1 MARRKRSNEVFS
13 MSFLDVICCG
23 FGAVV
28 LFYTIISAQSGVE
41 RVRKVDDL
49 TGEVNKLEEQVLEG
63 TKNLVVLRNTLEKTE
78 SDTVSASRR
87 ATRIVEEL
95 AQRRDQASIYD
106 RESIAQR
113 ESVEKLKSDIRQLEE
128 STRRL
133 QATAVERAPEG
144 ERIKAFRGTGNR
156 EYITGLRLTGKR
168 VLVLVDTSAS
178 MLSDDIV
185 EIIRLR
191 NSPEAAKRSARKWNR
206 AIDTVEWL
214 SAQLPRGSQF
224 QVYGFNTRARP
235 VAADTGDGWLA
246 SSDRSAIS
254 KVLQGLRGIAPADGT
269 SLINALAVVDSLSPA
284 PDQIV
289 LITDGLPTQGATPP
303 AIQKY
308 IDARGRDRLFTE
320 AIKRLPR
327 KVPVDVVLFPMKGD
341 NPAAY
346 RFWQLA
352 RTTGGSYLIPSRDWP

>member
-1 MARRKRSNEVFS
+1 MARRKRNTEVFS
-13 MSFLDVICCG
+13 LSFLDVICCG

-41 RVRKVDDL
+41 RVRKVEDL
-49 TGEVNKLEEQVLEG
+49 TGVVNKLEEQVLEG
-63 TKNLVVLRNTLEKTE
+63 TKNLVVLRNTLEKTDSE
-78 SDTVSASRR
+78 TVSASRR

-106 RESIAQR
+106 KDSIAQR

-133 QATAVERAPEG
+133 QAAATEVAPEG
-144 ERIKAFRGTGNR
+144 EKVKAFRGTGDR
-156 EYITGLRLTGKR
+156 RYITGLRLTGKR
-168 VLVLVDTSAS
+168 VLVLIDTSAS
-178 MLSDDIV
+178 MMSDDIV

-191 NSPEAAKRSARKWNR
+191 NSPDAAKRSARKWNR
-206 AIDTVEWL
+206 AISTVEWL
-214 SAQLPRGSQF
+214 STQLPRGSQF
-224 QVYGFNTRARP
+224 QVYGFNTKALP
-235 VAADTGDGWLA
+235 VSADLGAAWLSSGDVK
-246 SSDRSAIS
+246 AINA
-254 KVLQGLRGIAPADGT
+254 VLQGLRSIAPADGT
-269 SLINALAVVDSLSPA
+269 SLINALAVVDALSPA

-303 AIQKY
+303 AIKKY
-308 IDARGRDRLFTE
+308 IDARGRERLFDE
-320 AIKRLPR
+320 AIKKVPR

>member
-1 MARRKRSNEVFS
+1 MARRKRNTEVFS

-41 RVRKVDDL
+41 RARKVEDL

-87 ATRIVEEL
+87 TTRIIEEL

-106 RESIAQR
+106 KDSIAQR

-128 STRRL
+128 GTRRL
-133 QATAVERAPEG
+133 QAAAIERAPEG
-144 ERIKAFRGTGNR
+144 EKIKAFRGTGDR
-156 EYITGLRLTGKR
+156 RYLTGLRLTGKR

-191 NSPEAAKRSARKWNR
+191 NSPEAAKRTARKWNR

-214 SAQLPRGSQF
+214 STQLPPGSQF
-224 QVYGFNTRARP
+224 QVYGFNTSARP
-235 VAADTGDGWLA
+235 ASADAGSGWLA
-246 SSDRSAIS
+246 SSDP
-254 KVLQGLRGIAPADGT
+254 KVINAVIRALHNTAPADGT
-269 SLINALAVVDSLSPA
+269 SLINALAAVATLSPA

-303 AIQKY
+303 AIRKY
-308 IDARGRDRLFTE
+308 IDARGRERLFDE
-320 AIKRLPR
+320 AIKQLPR

-352 RTTGGSYLIPSRDWP
+352 RLTGGSYLIPSRDWP